1 VRVVDVEKNRS
12 RSGTA
17 PTNIARILLL
27 TALCI
32 QSFPFALFDVLTVGT
47 TRWGK
52 KIKKNPGNNK
62 NNADRQ
68 RFQGGFVK
76 TDPPFDYLAHR
87 PTLSAP
93 TPEQKSP
100 FLFPFLPK
108 HVQFLRKPLKSPS
121 LRIAITEFHA

>member
-1 VRVVDVEKNRS
+1 M
-12 RSGTA
+12 
-17 PTNIARILLL
+17 
-27 TALCI
+27 
-32 QSFPFALFDVLTVGT
+32 QSFPFALLDVLTVGT
-47 TRWGK
+47 TRWGR

-76 TDPPFDYLAHR
+76 TNPPFDYLAYR
-87 PTLSAP
+87 LTLTAP
-93 TPEQKSP
+93 LPEQKSP
-100 FLFPFLPK
+100 FRFPIPPK